1 MAEIF
6 SRAAL
11 VVLPYVT
18 ASTSG
23 VLVTAYSFSKPV
35 VASRVGCLA
44 EYVEDGIT
52 GLLVSPTDVSELAD
66 AIVRLLQDDD
76 LRQSMGKN
84 AEKWIRDRR
93 KSIIKRTI
101 DAYKMAIALKAAS

>member
-1 MAEIF
+1 M
-6 SRAAL
+6 
-11 VVLPYVT
+11 
-18 ASTSG
+18 
-23 VLVTAYSFSKPV
+23 
-35 VASRVGCLA
+35 
-44 EYVEDGIT
+44 EDGIT